1 MKLLGLKKAQNIGFG
16 PFFCLGGKGAHKIL
30 NKLGK
35 WPKAKRLRDGS
46 GWREAPDQAFERSEK
61 AQGRANSEPAHS
73 PTRPCR
79 AGQPQNK
86 TRTI

>member
-1 MKLLGLKKAQNIGFG
+1 MRKAQNLGFG
-16 PFFCLGGKGAHKIL
+16 PFFCLGQERVQRRRSRR
-30 NKLGK
+30 K

-86 TRTI
+86 SRTI